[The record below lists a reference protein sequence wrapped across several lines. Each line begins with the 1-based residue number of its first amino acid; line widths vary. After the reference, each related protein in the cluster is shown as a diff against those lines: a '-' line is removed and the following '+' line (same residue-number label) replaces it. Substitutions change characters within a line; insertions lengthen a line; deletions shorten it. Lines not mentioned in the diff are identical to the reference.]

1 MSFSY
6 SLHLSNEGNAITTLN
21 RLARASRH
29 NLRNYQSN
37 EYDRNTIVILQGS
50 PDSIVKDV
58 KELYHKEFDEVLK
71 KYNEGKRADRQIKDY
86 LQHVSDKKVTDIAVE
101 IILQVGD
108 KEFWKDKTDEERR
121 IMTEIFKSQIDE
133 LKKLCPELKIAS
145 VVIHYEEQSPHCH
158 IVGVPVHEGY
168 KKGLEKQVSKTKVF
182 TRESLEMLQSKMRE
196 HVLEQMKGK
205 EIFRDA
211 HLKDKEKGRNK
222 DIPKK
227 YLAEFYEKEA
237 AAKEQLL
244 KTQETLSNNQL
255 ELQEQDFEMWT
266 NRNTL
271 DEQKSKIEGLNER
284 IRQQHEQRACLD
296 NELMVVNKE
305 VVSKRQQLDDLGN
318 ELDQAKKTI
327 APQIKAYETISKGA
341 REHDVPQLEI
351 GEERT
356 WFSSH
361 TENFV
366 KIPVENKEMAQK
378 TIDEIN
384 ALYSKQFT
392 ENSLN
397 ELVNE
402 NNNRISKK
410 RAKLRKDMQQ
420 LEDAKQRFEVER
432 EDRIKETEV
441 YKELSGYTI
450 NEEELS
456 KYMDKTVGKKIVY
469 ATVDATLDYLE
480 KSGVE
485 IPPHVHMN
493 LLQNR
498 ERIFFKI
505 LDRICEFIHE
515 AKTRVMDELVHLTR
529 GSRGRDELER

>member
-58 KELYHKEFDEVLK
+58 KELYHQEFDEVLK